1 MKLTRKDIRQVL
13 KSLMCAGLFLLFS
26 GFSTTLFAQVD
37 TDFWFVVP
45 ELSHRGNTGGTPGT
59 LRIATL
65 ELDATVTIEMPANP
79 AFTPI
84 VLNILANNEAAVD
97 LTYLID
103 YLPGNA
109 GVTGLENKALTPNG
123 INPFGLHI
131 TAT

>member
-1 MKLTRKDIRQVL
+1 MFG
-13 KSLMCAGLFLLFS
+13 GLFLLYS
-26 GFSTTLFAQVD
+26 GFSTALFAQVD
-37 TDFWFVVP
+37 TEFWFVVP

-84 VLNILANNEAAVD
+84 ELNILANNEAAVD

-131 TAT
+131 TSSNMINVC